1 MSIELLKAHIL
12 KKVQL
17 SEEEISEM
25 LSHFKE
31 KKVKKKQFIIF
42 PDSIAKYRSY
52 VIKGAF
58 RSYVVDEEG
67 NEHTIQFAIEDW
79 WISDYN
85 SYIYQTPAIMFVA
98 ALEDSMIYQ
107 IDYGSEKKLKAASHV
122 YETFF
127 RIMAENTAAYHQRRI
142 ISNLIHTAEQRY
154 DDFMDKYPAVA
165 LRVPQYALA
174 SFLGMTTSFLSKIRS
189 GKVKK
194 S

>member
-12 KKVQL
+12 KKAQF
-17 SEEEISEM
+17 SEEEITEM

-42 PDSIAKYRSY
+42 PDAIAKYRSY
-52 VIKGAF
+52 VVKGAF

-85 SYIYQTPAIMFVA
+85 SYIYQQPAIMFVA
-98 ALEDSMIYQ
+98 ALEDSIIYQ
-107 IDYGSEKKLKAASHV
+107 IDYESEKKLKAASHA

-127 RIMAENTAAYHQRRI
+127 RTMAENTAAYHQRRI

-154 DDFMDKYPAVA
+154 DNFIDKYPAVA
-165 LRVPQYALA
+165 QRVPQYALA